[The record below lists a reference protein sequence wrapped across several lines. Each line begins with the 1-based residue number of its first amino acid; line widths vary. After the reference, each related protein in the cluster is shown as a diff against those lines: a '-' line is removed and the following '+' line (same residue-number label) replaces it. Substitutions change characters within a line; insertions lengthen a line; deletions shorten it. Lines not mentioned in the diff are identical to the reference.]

1 MPPRNMKDMPRSFQD
16 SAEFGFAIT
25 PHDSTNFT
33 YPARAITV
41 GGNPGVIVYV
51 NWEGDVCT
59 TGTLPQGTYAIK
71 ALRVNATNTTATDM
85 TGWV

>member
-1 MPPRNMKDMPRSFQD
+1 MPPRNMKNMPRSFQD

-33 YPARAITV
+33 YPARAVTV
-41 GGNPGVIVYV
+41 GGEGVIVYE

-59 TGTLPQGTYAIK
+59 TGILPVGTYAFK
-71 ALRVNATNTTATDM
+71 AVRINATNTTATNL